1 LFIPDMKLE
10 KWKNKWK
17 EWSNLRKWQIWKLKL
32 IDARL
37 YFVSIFVG
45 LLTGLVAVPYH
56 YLLWYFFDVRKTFF
70 TAHYPWYWHVLLFFI
85 LWGILI
91 FVASLVKRMPLIAG
105 GGIPQT
111 RAANNGRIRYEH
123 PFKELVAKFCGGVL
137 ALSAGLSLGREGPS
151 VQIGSY
157 IGTLISRWGH
167 ILRGERK
174 QLLAAGAGAGL
185 SAAFAAPLSSSL
197 LVIESIERFDAPKTA
212 ITTLLAGVVAGGV
225 ASWMFPTTPYHL
237 ISAVVPGLSF
247 IRQVELYIIFAALM
261 AVIAKFY
268 SLIVPFFQERI
279 PAMKLS
285 IPVKMLYLLIIAY
298 AISLTETNLTGG
310 GEQFLMMQ
318 GMNGTHDIRWLTI
331 MMLIHFVFTLFSLS
345 SGLPGGSFIPTLVTG
360 GLLGQIFGLVLVQRG
375 WIGYE
380 NVSYMM
386 LIGMVAF
393 WWLWCVP
400 L

>member
-1 LFIPDMKLE
+1 
-10 KWKNKWK
+10 
-17 EWSNLRKWQIWKLKL
+17 
-32 IDARL
+32 
-37 YFVSIFVG
+37 
-45 LLTGLVAVPYH
+45 
-56 YLLWYFFDVRKTFF
+56 
-70 TAHYPWYWHVLLFFI
+70 
-85 LWGILI
+85 
-91 FVASLVKRMPLIAG
+91 MPLIAG

-167 ILRGERK
+167 ILKGERK

-268 SLIVPFFQERI
+268 SLIVPFFQEG
-279 PAMKLS
+279 
-285 IPVKMLYLLIIAY
+285 YL
-298 AISLTETNLTGG
+298 
-310 GEQFLMMQ
+310 
-318 GMNGTHDIRWLTI
+318 
-331 MMLIHFVFTLFSLS
+331 
-345 SGLPGGSFIPTLVTG
+345 P
-360 GLLGQIFGLVLVQRG
+360 
-375 WIGYE
+375 
-380 NVSYMM
+380 
-386 LIGMVAF
+386 
-393 WWLWCVP
+393 
-400 L
+400 

>member
-1 LFIPDMKLE
+1 MKLE

-167 ILRGERK
+167 ILKGERK
-174 QLLAAGAGAGL
+174 QCKHNLEAKL
-185 SAAFAAPLSSSL
+185 
-197 LVIESIERFDAPKTA
+197 ESC
-212 ITTLLAGVVAGGV
+212 
-225 ASWMFPTTPYHL
+225 
-237 ISAVVPGLSF
+237 
-247 IRQVELYIIFAALM
+247 
-261 AVIAKFY
+261 
-268 SLIVPFFQERI
+268 FQWF
-279 PAMKLS
+279 KD
-285 IPVKMLYLLIIAY
+285 
-298 AISLTETNLTGG
+298 TNLKANHNEHAYGYSNRIVVS
-310 GEQFLMMQ
+310 
-318 GMNGTHDIRWLTI
+318 NGSKI
-331 MMLIHFVFTLFSLS
+331 LI
-345 SGLPGGSFIPTLVTG
+345 
-360 GLLGQIFGLVLVQRG
+360 
-375 WIGYE
+375 
-380 NVSYMM
+380 
-386 LIGMVAF
+386 
-393 WWLWCVP
+393 
-400 L
+400 

>member
-1 LFIPDMKLE
+1 MPVCI
-10 KWKNKWK
+10 
-17 EWSNLRKWQIWKLKL
+17 
-32 IDARL
+32 
-37 YFVSIFVG
+37 FVSIFVG

-56 YLLWYFFDVRKTFF
+56 YLLWYFLLMCGKLFF

-167 ILRGERK
+167 ILKGERK

-197 LVIESIERFDAPKTA
+197 LVIESIERFLMRLKPP
-212 ITTLLAGVVAGGV
+212 LLPCWPGVVAGGV

-247 IRQVELYIIFAALM
+247 IRQAELYIIFAALM

-331 MMLIHFVFTLFSLS
+331 MMLIHFVLRCFSS
-345 SGLPGGSFIPTLVTG
+345 SVWSGRKFHSY
-360 GLLGQIFGLVLVQRG
+360 LGYGRI
-375 WIGYE
+375 IGT
-380 NVSYMM
+380 NLRVG
-386 LIGMVAF
+386 IGTARMDRV
-393 WWLWCVP
+393 
-400 L
+400 

>member
-1 LFIPDMKLE
+1 MKLE

-261 AVIAKFY
+261 AVIAKFLFAHRSFLSRKDTCHETLHSCQDVVFIDH
-268 SLIVPFFQERI
+268 SLCHIVNRDE
-279 PAMKLS
+279 S
-285 IPVKMLYLLIIAY
+285 
-298 AISLTETNLTGG
+298 
-310 GEQFLMMQ
+310 
-318 GMNGTHDIRWLTI
+318 DRWRRA
-331 MMLIHFVFTLFSLS
+331 VFDDAGNEWNS
-345 SGLPGGSFIPTLVTG
+345 
-360 GLLGQIFGLVLVQRG
+360 
-375 WIGYE
+375 
-380 NVSYMM
+380 
-386 LIGMVAF
+386 
-393 WWLWCVP
+393 
-400 L
+400 

>member
-1 LFIPDMKLE
+1 MKLE

-70 TAHYPWYWHVLLFFI
+70 TAHYPWYWHILLFFI

-167 ILRGERK
+167 ILKGERK

-212 ITTLLAGVVAGGV
+212 ITTL
-225 ASWMFPTTPYHL
+225 
-237 ISAVVPGLSF
+237 
-247 IRQVELYIIFAALM
+247 
-261 AVIAKFY
+261 
-268 SLIVPFFQERI
+268 
-279 PAMKLS
+279 
-285 IPVKMLYLLIIAY
+285 
-298 AISLTETNLTGG
+298 
-310 GEQFLMMQ
+310 
-318 GMNGTHDIRWLTI
+318 
-331 MMLIHFVFTLFSLS
+331 
-345 SGLPGGSFIPTLVTG
+345 
-360 GLLGQIFGLVLVQRG
+360 
-375 WIGYE
+375 
-380 NVSYMM
+380 
-386 LIGMVAF
+386 
-393 WWLWCVP
+393 
-400 L
+400 

>member
-1 LFIPDMKLE
+1 MKLE

-167 ILRGERK
+167 ILKGERK
-174 QLLAAGAGAGL
+174 QLLAAGK
-185 SAAFAAPLSSSL
+185 
-197 LVIESIERFDAPKTA
+197 EIEREFKLLDTIEKLTPELMKSVRGSDKVVCANVDMYSGLVYRMLGIPDELFTPLFATA
-212 ITTLLAGVVAGGV
+212 RMVGWAAHRMEEILTGKR
-225 ASWMFPTTPYHL
+225 
-237 ISAVVPGLSF
+237 I
-247 IRQVELYIIFAALM
+247 IRPAYKA
-261 AVIAKFY
+261 IAKSKEY
-268 SLIVPFFQERI
+268 
-279 PAMKLS
+279 
-285 IPVKMLYLLIIAY
+285 
-298 AISLTETNLTGG
+298 
-310 GEQFLMMQ
+310 
-318 GMNGTHDIRWLTI
+318 
-331 MMLIHFVFTLFSLS
+331 
-345 SGLPGGSFIPTLVTG
+345 
-360 GLLGQIFGLVLVQRG
+360 
-375 WIGYE
+375 
-380 NVSYMM
+380 
-386 LIGMVAF
+386 
-393 WWLWCVP
+393 VP
-400 L
+400 LCDR

>member
-1 LFIPDMKLE
+1 
-10 KWKNKWK
+10 
-17 EWSNLRKWQIWKLKL
+17 
-32 IDARL
+32 
-37 YFVSIFVG
+37 
-45 LLTGLVAVPYH
+45 
-56 YLLWYFFDVRKTFF
+56 
-70 TAHYPWYWHVLLFFI
+70 
-85 LWGILI
+85 
-91 FVASLVKRMPLIAG
+91 MPLIAG

-167 ILRGERK
+167 ILKGERK

-247 IRQVELYIIFAALM
+247 IRQAELYIIFAALM

-268 SLIVPFFQERI
+268 SLVVPFFQERI

-285 IPVKMLYLLIIAY
+285 IPVKMLYLLTIAY

-310 GEQFLMMQ
+310 GEQF
-318 GMNGTHDIRWLTI
+318 
-331 MMLIHFVFTLFSLS
+331 
-345 SGLPGGSFIPTLVTG
+345 
-360 GLLGQIFGLVLVQRG
+360 
-375 WIGYE
+375 
-380 NVSYMM
+380 
-386 LIGMVAF
+386 
-393 WWLWCVP
+393 
-400 L
+400 

>member
-1 LFIPDMKLE
+1 MKLE

-157 IGTLISRWGH
+157 IGTYFPLGTYPE
-167 ILRGERK
+167 RG
-174 QLLAAGAGAGL
+174 
-185 SAAFAAPLSSSL
+185 
-197 LVIESIERFDAPKTA
+197 
-212 ITTLLAGVVAGGV
+212 
-225 ASWMFPTTPYHL
+225 
-237 ISAVVPGLSF
+237 
-247 IRQVELYIIFAALM
+247 
-261 AVIAKFY
+261 
-268 SLIVPFFQERI
+268 
-279 PAMKLS
+279 
-285 IPVKMLYLLIIAY
+285 
-298 AISLTETNLTGG
+298 TETIAGC
-310 GEQFLMMQ
+310 
-318 GMNGTHDIRWLTI
+318 R
-331 MMLIHFVFTLFSLS
+331 SRC
-345 SGLPGGSFIPTLVTG
+345 
-360 GLLGQIFGLVLVQRG
+360 GLVCRFCRSVVFFFAGNR
-375 WIGYE
+375 IHR
-380 NVSYMM
+380 
-386 LIGMVAF
+386 AF
-393 WWLWCVP
+393 
-400 L
+400 